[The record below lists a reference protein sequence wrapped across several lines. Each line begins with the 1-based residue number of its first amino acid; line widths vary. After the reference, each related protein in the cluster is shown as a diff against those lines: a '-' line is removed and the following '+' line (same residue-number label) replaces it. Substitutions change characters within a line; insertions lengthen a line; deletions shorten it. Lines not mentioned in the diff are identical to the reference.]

1 MRMDFYGISKGIIKN
16 FEENLK
22 NKNSA
27 CMSPFLF
34 VTIGHKAYILFF
46 DWQKP
51 ITKFLVT
58 YSMNLYAVKLQ
69 LQLTNA

>member
-27 CMSPFLF
+27 CILPFYLLQSAQSIYSIF
-34 VTIGHKAYILFF
+34 RMAKANLNFWYQFNEF
-46 DWQKP
+46 YAF
-51 ITKFLVT
+51 KF
-58 YSMNLYAVKLQ
+58 
-69 LQLTNA
+69 

>member
-27 CMSPFLF
+27 CILPFYLLQSAQSIYSIF
-34 VTIGHKAYILFF
+34 RMAKANLNFLYQFNEF
-46 DWQKP
+46 YAF
-51 ITKFLVT
+51 KF
-58 YSMNLYAVKLQ
+58 
-69 LQLTNA
+69 